1 MSFTKYIERLKRMD
15 QLIRL
20 KATGD
25 SKVFANKL
33 GISRS
38 MLMEYLREMR
48 DLGAEIEY
56 CRYSRRYYYANNC
69 KLVMGFKYTGKSLS
83 DDEQASVIGGGTN
96 YFEKIYTSPVLLDSP
111 TLHFLRSTV

>member
-25 SKVFANKL
+25 AEAFADKL

-38 MLMEYLREMR
+38 VLMENLREMR
-48 DLGAEIEY
+48 DMGAGIEY
-56 CRYSRRYYYANNC
+56 CRYSRRYYYTNNC
-69 KLVMGFKYTGKSLS
+69 KLVMGFIYNDISLS
-83 DDEQASVIGGGTN
+83 HDEQIRIKGGNIN
-96 YFEKIYTSPVLLDSP
+96 YFEKFYTSPISPDWHALDFHRNTS
-111 TLHFLRSTV
+111 